1 MDPSKLPSLAWFAH
15 IAHHGSFSKAAAEMG
30 VSRAALSQ
38 NLKALEAQLN
48 VRLIYRTTR
57 EMSLT
62 EEGQRLF
69 DQLRPALDAINQAV
83 RGMGEGSATPS
94 GLLRVNTSRI
104 AARNLVEPHLAEF
117 FARFPQLKL
126 ELVMNDGFSN
136 IIAEGCDAGIRMG
149 ESLASHVVAVPISP
163 MLEMAVVASPAYF
176 ERHGIPAT
184 PADLERHDCVS
195 YRHTSSGAIFGWE
208 FTAPGADG
216 HAFVVEPQGSLVTN
230 DDDSMTRAALQG
242 AGLVQHVDIAVRRH
256 LSDGSLVRVLSEWCR
271 PFAGFYLYVP
281 SREQMPSRVRAF
293 MDFLVEKREQL
304 VTVQRR
310 GTSGKSARRR

>member
-57 EMSLT
+57 DMSLT

-69 DQLRPALDAINQAV
+69 DQLRPALGAIEQAV
-83 RGMGEGSATPS
+83 RGIGEAGATPS

-104 AARNLVEPHLAEF
+104 AARTFVEPHLAEF
-117 FARFPQLKL
+117 FMRFPQLKL

-136 IIAEGCDAGIRMG
+136 IIADGCDAGIRMG

-163 MLEMAVVASPAYF
+163 MLEMAVVASPEYF
-176 ERHGIPAT
+176 ARHGVPKT
-184 PADLERHDCVS
+184 PADLERHHCVS
-195 YRHTSSGAIFGWE
+195 YRHTSSGAIFRWE
-208 FTAPGADG
+208 FTSPGGDG
-216 HAFVVEPQGSLVTN
+216 HNFEVEPQGRLVTN
-230 DDDSMTRAALQG
+230 DDESMTRAALQG
-242 AGLVQHVDIAVRRH
+242 AGLVQHVDIAVSQH
-256 LSDGSLVRVLSEWCR
+256 LSDGSLIRVLRDWCR

-281 SREQMPSRVRAF
+281 SREQMPSKVRAF
-293 MDFLVEKREQL
+293 MDFFVEKRDHPQSL
-304 VTVQRR
+304 DRSR
-310 GTSGKSARRR
+310 